1 MLTAITIRNNPD
13 RSRFEMLDGD
23 TVIGQAAYV
32 DDGAAHRIFYH
43 TVIDEERSGQ
53 GLAGRL
59 AAQALE
65 ETVAA
70 GLKIVPVCPFIKKY
84 LRKNTR
90 YAARVQLPTP
100 DLLAVLD
107 TALAQRARR

>member
-1 MLTAITIRNNPD
+1 MQTAITIRNNPD
-13 RSRFEMLDGD
+13 RPRYEVLDGG
-23 TVIGQAAYV
+23 TVIGKAAYV
-32 DDGAAHRIFYH
+32 DDGDGHRIFYH
-43 TVIDEERSGQ
+43 TVIDEGYGGQ

-59 AAQALE
+59 AAEALD

-90 YAARVQLPTP
+90 YEASVQRPTP
-100 DLLAVLD
+100 ALLAALD
-107 TALAQRARR
+107 SALAQRSRR

>member
-13 RSRFEMLDGD
+13 RTRFEVLDGG

-32 DDGAAHRIFYH
+32 DDGGAHRIFYH
-43 TVIDEERSGQ
+43 TVIDEEYGGQ

-59 AAQALE
+59 AAQALD
-65 ETVAA
+65 ETVAD

-84 LRKNTR
+84 LGKNTR
-90 YAARVQLPTP
+90 YAAGVQRPTTA
-100 DLLAVLD
+100 LLAVLNA
-107 TALAQRARR
+107 ALAQRARR